1 MCFLKNLLPHQPVPD
16 KTVNFESTSIYFILL
31 SLLIFFPAQ
40 ITQAHL
46 PQYEEI
52 SYERGL
58 EQANEGNVEEA
69 LAIWQQTRKELEEP
83 DFRISHS
90 FIKLV
95 TEHKLKDYYVEASQ
109 IYNWGLGGTIEVREK
124 KVLLTE
130 LGYLRP
136 LIGDRNYRNYKDQI
150 EDGNPD
156 VLSKIKSYWSD
167 IDLTPLSP
175 YNERLMEHWE
185 RVIFAKKNYSKN
197 NSDELDDRA
206 YVYLKYGEPYYDK
219 KGQLDYVPSL
229 VTRLLREGIKTP
241 SFSSGEEFAIS
252 ATQRMNLENRI
263 KQYHYYPQYEVW
275 IYRDL
280 SDNNQNTI
288 FMFGTRSGTSSFRK
302 IQSVDDFIPNEAYRI
317 AAQNN
322 YSFSTNAGQGG
333 GGAGNQDVRFDAR
346 RSNESRNPKVNI
358 SPALILQLM
367 YYHQLAALDTYFGSS
382 YNQMMDQFVSSS
394 NMDRTNLK
402 GLARQFGTLYGDD
415 MIHIQSYAPD
425 EASGYKAMLMDIPT
439 NYYTYRFLDE
449 EGNPFMRLYSVTSFE
464 EAAYYDILK
473 ETNTLQGEMSGR
485 YSMIN
490 GYLLKGEVG
499 EELAKEDKN
508 ITVISLSEKQNQF
521 EIMIPAN
528 AQSVQLSHELHS
540 LNEQEEEQVSTST
553 VFPNSLKG
561 LNTNTIEVPEPI
573 VANGLTMSDI
583 IMGHSSTTQSLQ
595 GEAMSE
601 SQDQDIATRFMID
614 HDRII
619 PEGTEL
625 NLYYEL
631 YNLETVGTG
640 NIAEY
645 RFEYSITEDRK
656 GIFSRDPDPLIS
668 ISLNNNVA
676 GDRHENEIIIDTSNQ
691 ETGNYKLNITI
702 TDMNSGATYS
712 REETFEIR

>member
-1 MCFLKNLLPHQPVPD
+1 MCFLKNFLPLQPVPD
-16 KTVNFESTSIYFILL
+16 KTVNCGSASIYFILL
-31 SLLIFFPAQ
+31 GLLTFFPAQ

-46 PQYEEI
+46 PQNEKI

-58 EQANEGNVEEA
+58 EQANEGNIEEA
-69 LAIWQQTRKELEEP
+69 LTIWQQTRKKLEEP

-90 FIKLV
+90 YIKLV
-95 TEHKLKDYYVEASQ
+95 TEHKLKDHYVEASQ
-109 IYNWGLGGTIEVREK
+109 IYNWGLGGTIEEREK
-124 KVLLTE
+124 EILLTE
-130 LGYLRP
+130 LDYLRP

-150 EDGNPD
+150 EDSNPE
-156 VLSKIKSYWSD
+156 VLSKIESYWSEV
-167 IDLTPLSP
+167 DLTPLSP

-185 RVIFAKKNYSKN
+185 RVTFAKKNYSKN

-206 YVYLKYGEPYYDK
+206 YVYLKYGKPYYDK
-219 KGQLDYVPSL
+219 KGRLDYISSL

-241 SFSSGEEFAIS
+241 SFGSGEEFAIS

-302 IQSVDDFIPNEAYRI
+302 VQSVDDFIPNEAYRI

-322 YSFSTNAGQGG
+322 YSFSSNAGQGG

-346 RSNESRNPKVNI
+346 RSSQNRNPKVNI

-425 EASGYKAMLMDIPT
+425 EVSGYKAKLMDMPT
-439 NYYTYRFLDE
+439 DYFTYRFLDDE
-449 EGNPFMRLYSVTSFE
+449 NNPYIRLYSLTSFE

-473 ETNTLQGEMSGR
+473 ETNTLQGQLSGR
-485 YSMIN
+485 YSLIN
-490 GYLLKGEVG
+490 GYLLKNEAG
-499 EELAKEDKN
+499 EELAKEDKT
-508 ITVISLSEKQNQF
+508 ISIASLSEKQYQF
-521 EIMIPAN
+521 DIMIPEN
-528 AQSVQLSHELHS
+528 AKSIQISHELHNLS
-540 LNEQEEEQVSTST
+540 EQKDKISTST

-561 LNTNTIEVPEPI
+561 LSTNTVEVPEPI
-573 VANGLTMSDI
+573 AADGLTMSDM
-583 IMGHSSTTQSLQ
+583 IMGHSINSQSLQ
-595 GEAMSE
+595 GEATHE
-601 SQDQDIATRFMID
+601 SQDQDIATSFEID
-614 HDRII
+614 HDRVI

-625 NLYYEL
+625 NIYYEL

-676 GDRHENEIIIDTSNQ
+676 GDRHENAIIIDTSNQ
-691 ETGNYKLNITI
+691 ETGNYKLSITI
-702 TDMNSGATYS
+702 TDMNSGAKYS